1 VVVVNS
7 ARSPEKITEVG
18 GVALPMILS
27 IGSTTLD
34 CFVARKTFMAI
45 RHGNKTYMQ
54 ILLDPHRAALL
65 ADLAK
70 EKGVRSTAWI
80 RDAVYAALEKALPSS
95 LYQEA
100 LAKDQASWRESVRRR
115 VEGRTKSKKD
125 AEQG

>member
-1 VVVVNS
+1 M
-7 ARSPEKITEVG
+7 EKACRRFYRLVMHG
-18 GVALPMILS
+18 NA
-27 IGSTTLD
+27 TLD
-34 CFVARKTFMAI
+34 YSVARKTFMAI

-70 EKGVRSTAWI
+70 QQGVRSTAWI

-95 LYQEA
+95 VYQEA

-115 VEGRTKSKKD
+115 VEGRSKNKKAATEPSQAD
-125 AEQG
+125 

>member
-1 VVVVNS
+1 
-7 ARSPEKITEVG
+7 
-18 GVALPMILS
+18 
-27 IGSTTLD
+27 
-34 CFVARKTFMAI
+34 MAI

-54 ILLDPHRAALL
+54 VLLDPHRADLL
-65 ADLAK
+65 VNLAK

-115 VEGRTKSKKD
+115 VEGRTKNKKD
-125 AEQG
+125 PADG

>member
-1 VVVVNS
+1 
-7 ARSPEKITEVG
+7 
-18 GVALPMILS
+18 
-27 IGSTTLD
+27 
-34 CFVARKTFMAI
+34 MAI

-65 ADLAK
+65 ANLAK

-80 RDAVYAALEKALPSS
+80 RDAVYAALEKSLPSS

-125 AEQG
+125 AADG